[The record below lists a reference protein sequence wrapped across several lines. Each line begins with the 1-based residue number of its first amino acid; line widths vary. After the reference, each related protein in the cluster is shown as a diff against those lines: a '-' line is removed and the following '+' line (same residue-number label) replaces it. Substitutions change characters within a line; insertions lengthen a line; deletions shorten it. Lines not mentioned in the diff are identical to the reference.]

1 MPARSPED
9 WAISKL
15 QPTSY
20 GKFLHNGYPF
30 LFYEPDAEADI
41 GQVTSTYLSGV
52 TSSAG
57 LHFAINM
64 DPVQFSVY
72 ASSTA
77 RGHQAERHPS
87 TQPVALNAA
96 RSLLPVGKVPVRTV
110 FVRSSLVVVESSPTS
125 EAGHQVGFV
134 FVPDDARTPPANVT
148 WVSVPHGLDRPL
160 SATTNCT
167 VIPHQPRG
175 ALTQCTLEMTWI
187 PSTGMSSLSPAA
199 SEATTSA
206 VRYVVRAYAG
216 EAAEGVL
223 DTLQQLSVCA
233 TCAPAVMY
241 HAAGGSLPSVRIA
254 GALDQSGSKLCIGQV
269 GQSLVFEAPTV
280 VCASVPGLPASAANL
295 TLAAIVQK
303 TGVLVLAAWDAQ
315 QGAPVGIFG
324 GLWSYV
330 AGGKQPTLTPLAGPR
345 YLQAGTRP
353 MTDALPAEE
362 NQPSWFALSA
372 DDAFCYNTESGNKQA
387 TPATCDQ
394 IPQATPFVLSA
405 SAGTAQA
412 WLTQLG
418 KRDTGPALTP
428 CRDIANEQEVLVH
441 SVYDMGVGSCLAL
454 QRAPGNASAELFA
467 VHLGIAKG
475 VTPPSATA
483 KCGLPVAYDDAAVS
497 RWQLT

>member
-15 QPTSY
+15 QQTSY

-30 LFYEPDAEADI
+30 LFYEPNAEADI
-41 GQVTSTYLSGV
+41 GQVTATYLSGV
-52 TSSAG
+52 TSLAG

-72 ASSTA
+72 ASSAA
-77 RGHQAERHPS
+77 RSHQAEQDPS

-96 RSLLPVGKVPVRTV
+96 RSLLSVGQISVRTA
-110 FVRSSLVVVESSPTS
+110 FVRSSLVIMESSPGS
-125 EAGHQVGFV
+125 KDGHQIGFV
-134 FVPDDARTPPANVT
+134 FIPDDARTPPANVT
-148 WVSVPHGLDRPL
+148 WLSVPHGLDRPL
-160 SATTNCT
+160 SATANCT
-167 VIPHQPRG
+167 VTPTQPRG
-175 ALTQCTLEMTWI
+175 ALTQCTLEMTWTPGTGI
-187 PSTGMSSLSPAA
+187 PSLSPAA
-199 SEATTSA
+199 SGATTSA
-206 VRYVVRAYAG
+206 VRFVVHAYAG

-233 TCAPAVMY
+233 TCAPAAMY
-241 HAAGGSLPSVRIA
+241 HAAGSSLPSVRIA
-254 GALDQSGSKLCIGQV
+254 GALDLSGGKLCIGQV
-269 GQSLVFEAPTV
+269 EQSLVLETPTV

-303 TGVLVLAAWDAQ
+303 TGVLVLAAWEAQ
-315 QGAPVGIFG
+315 QGAAAGIFG

-330 AGGKQPTLTPLAGPR
+330 ASGKQPTLTLLAGPR
-345 YLQAGTRP
+345 YLQAGKHP
-353 MTDALPAEE
+353 MADALPAGET
-362 NQPSWFALSA
+362 QPPWFALSA

-412 WLTQLG
+412 WLAQLA
-418 KRDTGPALTP
+418 KRDTGAALTP
-428 CRDIANEQEVLVH
+428 CRDIANEQDILVH

-454 QRAPGNASAELFA
+454 QRTPGNASAELFA
-467 VHLGIAKG
+467 VHLGIGKG
-475 VTPPSATA
+475 ITPPSATA
-483 KCGLPVAYDDAAVS
+483 TCGLPAAYDGAALS